1 MPVTV
6 AKTAGFCFGVRRA
19 VDTVYRQLEES
30 CRTESP
36 KLYTLGEIIHNPQV
50 VEELNTLGA
59 VAVEQLPEL
68 LTLEQTEKVPVII
81 RSHGVPHSVYEAF
94 EQNGIPYVD
103 ATCPYVRQIQKIV
116 ADQPQDTLV
125 LVAGDA
131 KHPEVKGII
140 GHCNA
145 TFVTFESTEELQ
157 KITENS
163 PNLAKMNSV
172 MVAQTTFNTS
182 EWQKCVETAKKLY
195 TKPKIF
201 DTICKATLM
210 RQTEAAHLAEVSD
223 IMIVIG
229 GRHSSNTRKLSDIC
243 SRYCKTIWV
252 ETAQELLN
260 GQADVV
266 CQIAAGSRV
275 GVTAG
280 ASTPVRIIKE
290 VQKTMSEILKEEEMS
305 FEEMLDQSFKSTYTG
320 EKVKA
325 VVTSV
330 APNEITVDIGTKHTG
345 YVPLAEL
352 TSDPSLKPEDIVKK
366 GDEIE
371 LVVLRVND
379 VEGTVM
385 LSKKRLDAQAGF
397 EKVMAAAGTGE
408 VLSGTVTDVVKGG
421 VLAITEGV
429 KVFIPASLSG
439 VSKNE
444 PLEQLLKQKVDFV
457 IREVNEKR
465 HRAVGSIKDVLKEQK
480 KALEEKFWGE
490 VEVGKRYQGVVKSLT
505 SYGAFVDL
513 GGVDGMVHISEL
525 SWLRIKHPSDVVKVG
540 DVLDVYV
547 KDIDTE
553 NKKISLGYKKTED
566 NPWEVLKRDYEIG
579 SVVTAKVVSMTA
591 FGAFAQI
598 IPGVDGLIHISQ
610 ISNERIN
617 KPQDV
622 LTIGQEVQVQI
633 TDIDF
638 DKKRVS
644 LSMKALLDDSAEE
657 AAEEVSAEDAE

>member
-50 VEELNTLGA
+50 VEELNDLGA

-145 TFVTFESTEELQ
+145 TFVTFEFAEELQ

-657 AAEEVSAEDAE
+657 AAE

>member
-94 EQNGIPYVD
+94 EENGIPYVD

-145 TFVTFESTEELQ
+145 TFVTFESAEELQ

-644 LSMKALLDDSAEE
+644 LSMKTLLDDSAEE

>member
-50 VEELNTLGA
+50 VEELNDLGA

-81 RSHGVPHSVYEAF
+81 RSHGVPHSVSEAF

-145 TFVTFESTEELQ
+145 TFVTFESAEELQ

>member
-94 EQNGIPYVD
+94 EENGIPYVD

-145 TFVTFESTEELQ
+145 TFVTFESAEELQ

-644 LSMKALLDDSAEE
+644 LSMKALLDDSSEE

>member
-50 VEELNTLGA
+50 VEELNDLGA

-68 LTLEQTEKVPVII
+68 LTLEQTEKAPVII

-94 EQNGIPYVD
+94 EENGIPYVD

-145 TFVTFESTEELQ
+145 TFVTFESAEELQ

>member
-50 VEELNTLGA
+50 VEELNDLGA

-145 TFVTFESTEELQ
+145 TFVTFDSAEELQ

-540 DVLDVYV
+540 DVLDVYL

>member
-6 AKTAGFCFGVRRA
+6 TKTAGFCFGVRRA

-50 VEELNTLGA
+50 VEELNDLGA

-94 EQNGIPYVD
+94 EENGIPYVD

-145 TFVTFESTEELQ
+145 TFVTFESAEELQ